1 MTTPT
6 TTRPF
11 FDTTVSIAEGCLRQ
25 LEAICPLE
33 AFDTI
38 IDPAAGPGALST
50 SLRNRVAL
58 DIAPRPAGLC
68 VADFATWTPDCN
80 YDRVLVVGAAA
91 FGRNG
96 KSAVDFFNAAAGY
109 ADTIALLLPRSVRK
123 ASQQNRLDPMFH
135 LIHDEDIV
143 GLITGE
149 VGKERNVPCVFQVW
163 QRCVTPRPKIM
174 QPKSHPDFVFSG
186 RSDADLAVQRVGANA
201 GRIKPVA
208 EAGSAS
214 SHYYLKATD
223 GCADELRACLAT
235 IDFDLLRYQVAGIPS
250 VSKGDLVALYEA
262 ARVAT
267 GKAPA
272 IAEEA
277 TASAMPTS
285 TRPAMFDLP
294 SPGMR
299 LFMQFVD
306 GEADWDFGT
315 RAAGPLRRDEFLV
328 RLPEMGTH

>member
-1 MTTPT
+1 MTTLT
-6 TTRPF
+6 ITRPF

-25 LEAICPLE
+25 LEAICPME

-80 YDRVLVVGAAA
+80 YGRVLAVGAAA
-91 FGRNG
+91 FGRSG
-96 KSAVDFFNAAAGY
+96 MSAVDFFNAAAGY

-123 ASQQNRLDPMFH
+123 SSQQNRLDPMFQ

-143 GLITGE
+143 GLITGAD
-149 VGKERNVPCVFQVW
+149 GKECNVPCTFQIW

-208 EAGSAS
+208 EAGSVA
-214 SHYYLKATD
+214 SHYFLKAAD
-223 GCADELRACLAT
+223 GRADELRARLAA
-235 IDFDLLRYQVAGIPS
+235 IDFDPLRHQVAGIPS
-250 VSKGDLVALYEA
+250 ISKGDVVALYEA
-262 ARVAT
+262 ARLAA

-277 TASAMPTS
+277 TASATPAS
-285 TRPAMFDLP
+285 TRPAMLDLP
-294 SPGMR
+294 SSGMR

-306 GEADWDFGT
+306 GEADWDFET

-328 RLPEMGTH
+328 RHPETVTS